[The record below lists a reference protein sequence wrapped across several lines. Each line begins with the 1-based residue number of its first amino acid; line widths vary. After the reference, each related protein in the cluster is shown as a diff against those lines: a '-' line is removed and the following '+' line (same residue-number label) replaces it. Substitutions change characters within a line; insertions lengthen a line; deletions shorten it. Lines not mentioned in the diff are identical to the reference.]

1 MERRNE
7 VDVLHVK
14 MDVKSAQDF
23 LAMVAEK
30 GEAMVEV
37 QDLLAFARPWI
48 TDWPEHLARLERT
61 AESHDHCTPTEL
73 ANWNKV
79 SRQTVYN
86 WRDRGLLVF
95 DAKKKIDVPATV
107 ALWRFLSKLR

>member
-23 LAMVAEK
+23 LAMVAEN
-30 GEAMVEV
+30 GDTMVEV

-61 AESHDHCTPTEL
+61 AESHDRCTPTEL

-79 SRQTVYN
+79 SRQTVTT
-86 WRDRGLLVF
+86 G
-95 DAKKKIDVPATV
+95 ATGDSWSTMSRKR
-107 ALWRFLSKLR
+107 LMYRRPLPCGGF